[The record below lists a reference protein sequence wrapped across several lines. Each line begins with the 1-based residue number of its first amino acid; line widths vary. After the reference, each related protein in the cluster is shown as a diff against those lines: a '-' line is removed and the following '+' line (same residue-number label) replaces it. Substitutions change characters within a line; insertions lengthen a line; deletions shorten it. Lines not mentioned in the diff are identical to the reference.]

1 MTGETATDDSKN
13 GTITSASN
21 TTNTDLF
28 FALKGGLNRFG
39 IVTSAEF
46 YAHKQVPRV
55 YVSHPP
61 PPRLN
66 ILKLTPRQG
75 GFIIYPSFS
84 LPAVLNATME
94 FYRNSTDPRT
104 QVLTTTAS
112 SPIGGSTS
120 IVLFFHD
127 GPERPKAFD
136 PFIDIPH
143 AVSTMRTQRFY
154 EFVDGI
160 PSEIVALVNFRGAFA
175 TISTSGLTTGFL
187 DAVKNETDAGFV
199 LQRVC

>member
-1 MTGETATDDSKN
+1 M
-13 GTITSASN
+13 
-21 TTNTDLF
+21 F

-39 IVTSAEF
+39 VVTSAEF
-46 YAHKQVPRV
+46 YAHKQVPRI

-61 PPRLN
+61 TPPLEH
-66 ILKLTPRQG
+66 LKLTPHQG

-120 IVLFFHD
+120 IVLLFHD
-127 GPERPKAFD
+127 GPERPRAFD

>member
-1 MTGETATDDSKN
+1 M
-13 GTITSASN
+13 
-21 TTNTDLF
+21 F

-39 IVTSAEF
+39 IVTSADF

-55 YVSHPP
+55 YVRHPSP
-61 PPRLN
+61 HLLN
-66 ILKLTPRQG
+66 IQMADIPHQG

-94 FYRNSTDPRT
+94 FYRTSTDPLT

-154 EFVDGI
+154 EFVGGI

-175 TISTSGLTTGFL
+175 TISTSALTAGFL
-187 DAVKNETDAGFV
+187 DAVKDETDVGFV
-199 LQRVC
+199 LQ